1 MPIDPHHGT
10 RIFITAGDPS
20 GDAHAAR
27 LMAEIRKRIPDVIF
41 EGFGGQAMEL
51 EGLRSLAHIKDLA
64 VTGFWEVAKRY
75 RYFSSLLKKCEHVIA
90 KTRPVL
96 FIPVDYPG
104 FNMRLAA
111 RVHSHRLRV
120 AWYIAPQLWAWGEKR
135 AKELARAVD
144 RLLVVFPFEVEF
156 FAKHGI
162 RAEYVGHPLS
172 ETSDQSAA
180 SARSSTQILLMPGSR
195 KQEIHHHVPLLAD
208 VVDRLQ
214 NSHPE
219 LTFVVAKARNVD
231 TRSLKPLEKR
241 GVTITENVEYAMQ
254 TSCAGLIKA
263 GTSTLE
269 AAIRGL
275 PFSTFYRTSP
285 ITYQVSKR
293 LVNVTSVTMMN
304 LLLNKQVIHEFIQG
318 NATAENLEGEVRELV
333 FGEERRKELLSA
345 MTEVRSMLSGGGA
358 SARAAEVIA
367 AMVQR

>member
-1 MPIDPHHGT
+1 
-10 RIFITAGDPS
+10 
-20 GDAHAAR
+20 
-27 LMAEIRKRIPDVIF
+27 
-41 EGFGGQAMEL
+41 MEL

-75 RYFSSLLKKCEHVIA
+75 SFFSSLLKRCEQVIA
-90 KTRPVL
+90 RTRPAL

-111 RVHSHRLRV
+111 RVRSHRLRV

-135 AKELARAVD
+135 AKEFARVVD

-172 ETSDQSAA
+172 ETSFQDPAP
-180 SARSSTQILLMPGSR
+180 ARSSTQILLMPGSR
-195 KQEIHHHVPLLAD
+195 NQEIHHHVPLLAD

-214 NSHPE
+214 RSHPE

-231 TRSLKPLEKR
+231 ERLLKPLVER
-241 GVTITENVEYAMQ
+241 GVAITDDVEDAML

-269 AAIRGL
+269 AAMRGL
-275 PFSTFYRTSP
+275 PFATFYRTSP
-285 ITYQVSKR
+285 ITYQVSKH
-293 LVNVTSVTMMN
+293 LVKVTSITMMN
-304 LLLNKQVIHEFIQG
+304 LLLNRQVIHEYIQR
-318 NATAENLEGEVRELV
+318 NATAEQVEREVCELAFDTERRNELSSAMNEVR
-333 FGEERRKELLSA
+333 A
-345 MTEVRSMLSGGGA
+345 MLRGGGA
-358 SARAAEVIA
+358 SARAADVIA
-367 AMVQR
+367 SMVER